1 MSTTRIAW
9 KHTRGL
15 SYGFVD
21 GRPRYVVE
29 TTHPHRDY
37 IRADEVA
44 RAMAASE
51 RAAVRL
57 GLTPDA
63 GQPLATRPVRSS
75 SDGVT
80 VLIQTVGGVA

>member
-1 MSTTRIAW
+1 METRIAW
-9 KHTRGL
+9 KHTRAL

-44 RAMAASE
+44 RAMAANK

-57 GLTPDA
+57 GLTPA
-63 GQPLATRPVRSS
+63 MGQPLATRPVRSS
-75 SDGVT
+75 IDGMT
-80 VLIQTVGGVA
+80 VLIQTVGAAA